1 MTKVF
6 MDSADPIVIRNLEGA
21 VIDVN
26 HETERVFGF
35 SREEL
40 IGRRTTH
47 LLAPEFQEAAEAIHR
62 GRQRL
67 LFHPSVPAARRF
79 EYRKQ
84 ISLAFQTSSTTRSDT
99 MKTPLFQL
107 LLVALLLSGHCG
119 LAQQN
124 PDGQLPVTSIERP
137 YLFLIRDPVVHG
149 ELKLSARQREAID
162 ALNQELDGPL
172 WSMRNQSA
180 QHIADTVQQATATAK
195 TRLSSILSRDQQQR
209 LDQIELW
216 TLGMKAFLRDDFQ
229 ESLGLGPDQR
239 ESAVKVVTDAERSIV
254 ELAEEMQSGEPRESV
269 EKKAKALRTDE
280 QKQLLAI
287 LTRSQQ
293 QQWAALLGKPIDV
306 GKLGRIRFR
315 APELHGGQ
323 PWINSPPLS
332 LRQLKGKVVALHF
345 YAFG

>member
-1 MTKVF
+1 
-6 MDSADPIVIRNLEGA
+6 
-21 VIDVN
+21 
-26 HETERVFGF
+26 
-35 SREEL
+35 
-40 IGRRTTH
+40 
-47 LLAPEFQEAAEAIHR
+47 
-62 GRQRL
+62 
-67 LFHPSVPAARRF
+67 
-79 EYRKQ
+79 
-84 ISLAFQTSSTTRSDT
+84 
-99 MKTPLFQL
+99 MKTPCLQL
-107 LLVALLLSGHCG
+107 LLVALLLPGHAG

-124 PDGQLPVTSIERP
+124 PDGQLPVTSIEQP
-137 YLFLIRDPVVHG
+137 YLFLVRDPLVYRD
-149 ELKLSARQREAID
+149 LKLNALQREAVD
-162 ALNQELDGPL
+162 SLNQELDGPL
-172 WSMRNQSA
+172 WSMRNRSA
-180 QHIADTVQQATATAK
+180 QHIADTVQQATETAK
-195 TRLSSILSRDQQQR
+195 MRLSSILSRDQQQR

-239 ESAVKVVTDAERSIV
+239 ESAVKVVTDAEQSIV

-269 EKKAKALRTDE
+269 DKKAKALRTDE

-323 PWINSPPLS
+323 PWINSPQLS

-345 YAFG
+345 YPFG